1 MSFHSHTWL
10 NPLFQAFYTK
20 RLTCERMKLTVKLRN
35 RLFRRLFHS
44 RVALALPVTFLIL
57 LVSSLTII
65 AATYAFAVE
74 RVNSQGGTLKVSNAK
89 ENFQSLDDVI
99 LSTLWQAGSAGTI
112 ELADC
117 DGQTNVQPTSNVL
130 TIGINDNSGIQET
143 IFNTTVGKVTYELP
157 YSSSSETG
165 LYLKGD
171 SRTITNQSG
180 SSVSQ
185 LCIANGAEH
194 VEIQLRYRPSV
205 SYAAGGLENG
215 KAVNNI
221 RIYIVNLNSSDPIA
235 LRGQLP
241 LKISCVNTQLSTK
254 TYSVSYQPENLAVTS
269 ALDGVNGSVTMP
281 LSSTPQG
288 SIVNLEIVV
297 SNVSIERW
305 IR

>member
-1 MSFHSHTWL
+1 MCLFIHAHGLIPSFGVSIL
-10 NPLFQAFYTK
+10 K
-20 RLTCERMKLTVKLRN
+20 DTCERMKLTVKLPN
-35 RLFRRLFHS
+35 QVFRRLFHS

-74 RVNSQGGTLKVSNAK
+74 RVNSQSETLQVSNAK
-89 ENFQSLDDVI
+89 ENFRSLDDVI
-99 LSTLWQAGSAGTI
+99 LSTLLQAGSAGTI

-117 DGQTNVQPTSNVL
+117 GGQINVQPTSNVL
-130 TIGINDNSGIQET
+130 TLGISDNSDIQET
-143 IFNTTVGKVTYELP
+143 IFNMSVGKVTYELP

-180 SSVSQ
+180 SSTSQ
-185 LCIANGAEH
+185 LCIASGAEH
-194 VEIQLRYRPSV
+194 AEIQLRYRPTV
-205 SYAAGGLENG
+205 SYAAGGLESG

-221 RIYIVNLNSSDPIA
+221 RIYVVNLNSSDPIDW
-235 LRGQLP
+235 GGELP
-241 LKISCVNTQLSTK
+241 LKICCASTQLSTK
-254 TYSVSYQPENLAVTS
+254 TYSISYQPENLAVTS
-269 ALDGVNGSVTMP
+269 ALDGANGSVTLP
-281 LSSTPQG
+281 LSSTSQG
-288 SIVNLEIVV
+288 SIINLEIVV